1 MAKEKDISHSILIV
15 SSSEQF
21 EVLVKKS
28 LAGFLTIDVRK
39 NSVAARRAVLER
51 SYDLVVM
58 RLPLPDELG
67 MDLALDISEQGSTS
81 VMVEVPTEIFED
93 AVERLSDYGILVLP
107 YSSNNFQLDKA
118 IRYLKARQD
127 VVYRLNQKI
136 QRAEEKTEEIRI
148 VSKAKLML
156 MEEKSMSED
165 EAHRFIG
172 KMAMNHGIS
181 RRKAAEAIMDDL
193 E

>member
-136 QRAEEKTEEIRI
+136 QKAEEKTEEIRI

>member
-1 MAKEKDISHSILIV
+1 MSKEKDISHSILIV

-21 EVLVKKS
+21 EILVKKS
-28 LAGFLTIDVRK
+28 LVGFLTIDVRK
-39 NSVAARRAVLER
+39 NSVTARRAMLER

-93 AVERLSDYGILVLP
+93 TVERLSDYGILVLP

-136 QRAEEKTEEIRI
+136 QKAEEKTEEIRI